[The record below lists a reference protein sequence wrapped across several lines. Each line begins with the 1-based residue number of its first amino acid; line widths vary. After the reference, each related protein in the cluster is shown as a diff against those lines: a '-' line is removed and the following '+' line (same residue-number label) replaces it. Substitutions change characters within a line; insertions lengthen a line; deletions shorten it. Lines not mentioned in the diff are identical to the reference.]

1 MVPTMSVPQDYGTK
15 RCSALQ
21 VSDDG
26 PAVARRVS
34 ADLGEEKSL
43 LIPWHLGGSGHT
55 ELWLEHH
62 PPEIKWTLS

>member
-26 PAVARRVS
+26 PVVARRVS
-34 ADLGEEKSL
+34 ADLGEEKSI
-43 LIPWHLGGSGHT
+43 LIPWHLGGSGHRASPT
-55 ELWLEHH
+55 RNKMDTVLT
-62 PPEIKWTLS
+62 P